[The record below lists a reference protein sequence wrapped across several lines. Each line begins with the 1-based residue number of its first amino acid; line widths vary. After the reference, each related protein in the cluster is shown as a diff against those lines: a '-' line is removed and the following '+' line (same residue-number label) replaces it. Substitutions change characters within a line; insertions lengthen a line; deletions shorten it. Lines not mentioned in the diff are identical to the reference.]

1 MDKVICKAGQFE
13 IKKMKVSKMGS
24 QSEKNPGECIK
35 NHVQFIKIL
44 VKTRPQKTVI
54 VMTQPTCP
62 KTKIKCSHFTEFFGL
77 FLS

>member
-44 VKTRPQKTVI
+44 VKTRPQKTVKRTYQG
-54 VMTQPTCP
+54 VVA
-62 KTKIKCSHFTEFFGL
+62 
-77 FLS
+77 LSQGEVRCCAAQGRGSGA